1 MGKLNTI
8 EFQKIMMTQ
17 LDQHAVVGLTSGW
30 MEKNAKGLM
39 YNGGD
44 EVKIPTMST
53 QGLANYDRS
62 EGFTKGG
69 VTVSYNTYKMTQ
81 DRGRTFLLDAM
92 DVTESNF
99 VATAANVLKT
109 FQETQVIPEIDSYR
123 YSKLYSIAQ
132 AAGRT
137 ESVNITATN
146 VFEKL
151 RADIRKVQDKV
162 GTNVKLVI
170 TMPLNALGL
179 LEENEK
185 FRHFISVGDFTQ
197 GEVNIRIKKF
207 DGHTI
212 VTPPADRL
220 KTLYDIKTGATG
232 QEAGGLTAN
241 ATAKNINWIISAETV
256 PLAVSRTDKLRVFEP
271 DTNQTADAW
280 KLDYRKYHDLWVKK
294 QQEDGLFVS
303 VTV

>member
-17 LDQHAVVGLTSGW
+17 LDQHAVASLTSGW
-30 MEKNAKGLM
+30 MEKNAKGLI

-69 VTVSYNTYKMTQ
+69 VTVAYNSYKMTQ

-92 DVTESNF
+92 DVNESNF

-123 YSKLYSIAQ
+123 YSKIYSIAQ
-132 AAGRT
+132 AGSRT
-137 ESVNITATN
+137 ESVKITAEN
-146 VFEKL
+146 VFVKL
-151 RADIRKVQDKV
+151 RADIRKVQDKI
-162 GTNVKLVI
+162 GTSAKLII
-170 TMPLNALGL
+170 TMPLAILGL

-185 FRHFISVGDFTQ
+185 LRHFISVSDFTQ
-197 GEVNIRIKKF
+197 GEVNFRIKKF
-207 DGHTI
+207 DGHAI

-220 KTLYDIKTGATG
+220 KTLYDIKTGAVG
-232 QEAGGLTAN
+232 QEAGGLTPN
-241 ATAKNINWIISAETV
+241 ASAKDINWIIAAENA
-256 PLAVSRTDKLRVFEP
+256 PMAVSKTDKIRVFEP
-271 DTNQTADAW
+271 DTNQSADAW
-280 KLDYRKYHDLWVKK
+280 KVDYRKYHDLWVKK
-294 QQEDGLFVS
+294 QQEDALFVS
-303 VTV
+303 VSV